1 MKISL
6 ALVSLV
12 VACNAR
18 SPASEQVRPAAG
30 SPATPPA
37 TAPVLA
43 AAVPVVAKLQPPA
56 RPGRIRVAFMLSRDA
71 QVIDFAGPWGV
82 FEYTAVSG
90 YDGSPFELY
99 TVAESADPIR
109 VSGGMMIVPTH
120 TFADAPAPNVVVV
133 PAQGGDPTPAELAW
147 IRRMSKQTDL
157 TMSVCNGAFVLAEAG
172 LLAGKPATAHH
183 EAYTSLANTFPDV
196 RVQRGARFVDA
207 DGVSTAGGLTSGIDL
222 ALHVVERYY
231 GRDVAEKTTE
241 MLEYQGQGWK
251 DPNSNIAFASRSKPA
266 STPDHPLCPICG
278 MDVDASSPHE
288 TYHGKTYSF
297 CSARHQDVFDKA
309 RERFAGASP

>member
-12 VACNAR
+12 VACNSR
-18 SPASEQVRPAAG
+18 SAVPEQARPATG
-30 SPATPPA
+30 SAA
-37 TAPVLA
+37 APVPA

-56 RPGRIRVAFMLSRDA
+56 RPGRIRVAFVLSRDA

-82 FEYTAVSG
+82 FEYAAVPG
-90 YDGSPFELY
+90 YKGSPFELY
-99 TVAESADPIR
+99 TVAERADPIR

-133 PAQGGDPTPAELAW
+133 PAQGGDPTPAELTW
-147 IRRMSKQTDL
+147 IRQMSKQTDL
-157 TMSVCNGAFVLAEAG
+157 TMSVCDGAFVLAEAG

-183 EAYTSLANTFPDV
+183 EAYTSLANTFPDI

-241 MLEYQGQGWK
+241 VLEYQGQGWK
-251 DPNSNIAFASRSKPA
+251 DPSSNIAFASMSKPA

-278 MDVDASSPHE
+278 MDVDASSPHQA
-288 TYHGKTYSF
+288 YHGKTYYF
-297 CSARHQDVFDKA
+297 CSERHRDVFDKA